1 MLANPATVTRRP
13 VARRDTRRQI
23 ILAAERLFA
32 ERGLAGVSLREINV
46 AAGQRNTSAAH
57 YHFGSKE
64 ALVDAIFEFRR
75 SEIGRRRDEIL
86 DGLEREGRSADL
98 RSLTVALIQPL
109 ACELQA
115 EGEDGAE
122 SHYLPFLAH
131 LFLQSPQEVA
141 DILRRHR
148 AAEERWSQLVQDA
161 LPDVPRDVLFTR
173 LYLMGRH
180 VVVSLASYQRRGLGS
195 SGPDFDLYL
204 GDMLDSVAGY
214 IRVPASPQT
223 LELSQARAA
232 QRKAQTP
239 PAKTG

>member
-1 MLANPATVTRRP
+1 M
-13 VARRDTRRQI
+13 ARRDTRRQI

-86 DGLEREGRSADL
+86 DALEREGRVTDMRA
-98 RSLTVALIQPL
+98 LTRALIEPL
-109 ACELQA
+109 AAELS
-115 EGEDGAE
+115 GEEE

-131 LFLQSPQEVA
+131 LFLQTPHEVA
-141 DILRRHR
+141 DILRRHQ
-148 AAEERWSQLVQDA
+148 AAETRWSPLVAAATPQ
-161 LPDVPRDVLFTR
+161 VPRELLRTR

-180 VVVSLASYQRRGLGS
+180 VVVSLAAYQRRGRLGS
-195 SGPDFDLYL
+195 EGPDFEIYMS
-204 GDMLDSVAGY
+204 DMLDSVAGY
-214 IRVPASPQT
+214 LAAVPAAAT
-223 LELSQARAA
+223 LALLDAHTA
-232 QRKAQTP
+232 KAV
-239 PAKTG
+239 PAKSA

>member
-1 MLANPATVTRRP
+1 
-13 VARRDTRRQI
+13 VARRDTRRQL

-86 DGLEREGRSADL
+86 DNLEREGRAGDM
-98 RSLTVALIQPL
+98 RALSQALVEPL
-109 ACELQA
+109 AAELGG
-115 EGEDGAE
+115 GEEE

-131 LFLQSPQEVA
+131 LFLQTPHEVA
-141 DILRRHR
+141 DILRRHS
-148 AAEERWSQLVQDA
+148 AAETRWSQAVASAVPQ
-161 LPDVPRDVLFTR
+161 VPRELLRTR

-180 VVVSLASYQRRGLGS
+180 VVVSLAAYQRRGRLGS
-195 SGPDFDLYL
+195 EGPDFDIYL
-204 GDMLDSVAGY
+204 SDMLDSVAGY
-214 IRVPASPQT
+214 MAATPAAST
-223 LELSQARAA
+223 LAMVE
-232 QRKAQTP
+232 RKAATP
-239 PAKTG
+239 ANAKSA

>member
-1 MLANPATVTRRP
+1 

-75 SEIGRRRDEIL
+75 SEIGRRREEIL
-86 DGLEREGRSADL
+86 DTLHREGKATEL
-98 RSLTVALIQPL
+98 RALTRALIEPL
-109 ACELQA
+109 GRELQPEA
-115 EGEDGAE
+115 EDGAE
-122 SHYLPFLAH
+122 SYYLPFLAH

-148 AAEERWSQLVQDA
+148 AAEQRWSQLVQDA
-161 LPDVPRDVLFTR
+161 LPQVPRDVLFTR

-180 VVVSLASYQRRGLGS
+180 VVVSLASYQRLGLGW
-195 SGPDFDLYL
+195 SGPDFELYL
-204 GDMLDSVAGY
+204 GDMTDSVAGY
-214 IRVPASPQT
+214 ISAPVSEHT
-223 LELSQARAA
+223 VELAQARAA
-232 QRKAQTP
+232 QRKAQPP
-239 PAKTG
+239 PARTG

>member
-1 MLANPATVTRRP
+1 M
-13 VARRDTRRQI
+13 ARRDTRRQI

-86 DGLEREGRSADL
+86 DALERDGQSNDMRALS
-98 RSLTVALIQPL
+98 RALIEPL
-109 ACELQA
+109 AAELS
-115 EGEDGAE
+115 GEEE

-131 LFLQSPQEVA
+131 LFLQAPHEVA
-141 DILRRHR
+141 DILRRHQ
-148 AAEERWSQLVQDA
+148 AAETRWSQLVGAAVPQ
-161 LPDVPRDVLFTR
+161 VPRELLRTR

-180 VVVSLASYQRRGLGS
+180 VVVSLAAYQRRGRLGS
-195 SGPDFDLYL
+195 EGPDFEIYL
-204 GDMLDSVAGY
+204 SDMLNSVAGY
-214 IRVPASPQT
+214 MAAEPATGTLAMLEARTAKAVPAKS
-223 LELSQARAA
+223 A
-232 QRKAQTP
+232 
-239 PAKTG
+239 

>member
-1 MLANPATVTRRP
+1 

-86 DGLEREGRSADL
+86 DALERDGRVTDMRA
-98 RSLTVALIQPL
+98 LTQALIEPL
-109 ACELQA
+109 AAELNGQ
-115 EGEDGAE
+115 GEDE

-131 LFLQSPQEVA
+131 LFLQTPHEVA
-141 DILRRHR
+141 DILRRHQ
-148 AAEERWSQLVQDA
+148 AAETRWSTAVGAAVPQ
-161 LPDVPRDVLFTR
+161 VPRELLRTR

-180 VVVSLASYQRRGLGS
+180 VVVSLAAYQRRGRLGS
-195 SGPDFDLYL
+195 EGPDFEIYL
-204 GDMLDSVAGY
+204 NDMLDSVAAY
-214 IRVPASPQT
+214 MAATPAASTLALVEARTAKAVPAKS
-223 LELSQARAA
+223 A
-232 QRKAQTP
+232 
-239 PAKTG
+239 